1 MNFRVLTLR
10 YMGWCPGV
18 KAAARFIPDRDI
30 SKTMLLSGIV
40 ILLTGSMIAL
50 YGTRIHAGWVPEKE
64 EGPVEELPVE
74 WFTSLGG
81 SEDDIGEHV
90 QATNDGGYI
99 VCGYTYSYGIEE
111 SDVYLLKVNLDG
123 NLDWNRTYGDAE
135 WDAGRHVIETDKG
148 YLVTGYTDEDL
159 LLMKTNHIG
168 ELLWSRTYEGCV
180 GYSVEETND
189 GCYAIAGIS
198 GDDALLMKTDS
209 DGDVLWSRVYG
220 GRGEQ
225 QARTLKVTEEGGYI
239 IGGKTRQNGG
249 HWDFYVLK
257 TDPLGEAE
265 WSKTL
270 GGSKGDWLYSVLEA
284 PDGGIICSGYRVSV
298 NIGGGSG
305 GSSTWLVKLNKDGE
319 TMWSKTYPGSCGYST
334 ESTGNGGYVV
344 LSRLGGDVLLL
355 KIDEGGDLQ
364 WSKTYGGPIGE
375 MGSCIQ
381 VTEDGGFIITGSHE
395 LKMRNDKNILLL
407 KVPKI

>member
-1 MNFRVLTLR
+1 MNLRKITLE
-10 YMGWCPGV
+10 YLSWCPGV
-18 KAAARFIPDRDI
+18 ESAARFIPDRDI
-30 SKTMLLSGIV
+30 SKTMFISGIV
-40 ILLTGSMIAL
+40 ILLTGSMIAF

-74 WFTSLGG
+74 WFASFGG

-90 QATNDGGYI
+90 QATSDGGYL
-99 VCGYTYSYGIEE
+99 VCGYTCSYGVEG
-111 SDVYLLKVNLDG
+111 SDVYLLKVNPDGTLD
-123 NLDWNRTYGDAE
+123 LNRTYGDVG
-135 WDAGRHVIETDKG
+135 WDAGRHVIETDGG

-159 LLMKTNHIG
+159 LLMKVNHIG
-168 ELLWSRTYEGCV
+168 ELLWSRTYEGCL
-180 GYSVEETND
+180 GYSVEETGD
-189 GCYAIAGIS
+189 GCYAIAGVS

-220 GRGEQ
+220 GPGEQ
-225 QARTLKVTEEGGYI
+225 QAWALKVTEEGGYI
-239 IGGKTRQNGG
+239 IGGITRQNGG

-257 TDPLGEAE
+257 TDSLGEAE

-284 PDGGIICSGYRVSV
+284 PDGGVVCSGYRVSV
-298 NIGGGSG
+298 NLGGGSG
-305 GSSTWLVKLNKDGE
+305 GSSTWLVKLDRDGE
-319 TMWSKTYPGSCGYST
+319 TVWSKTYPGSCGYSVQG
-334 ESTGNGGYVV
+334 TGDGGYVV

-355 KIDEGGDLQ
+355 KIDEGGDIQ

-375 MGSCIQ
+375 MGNCIQ
-381 VTEDGGFIITGSHE
+381 LTEDGGFIITGSHE